1 MIALQQYALQDSP
14 ELVKE
19 EIRIPSFPELV
30 DEALNIWQDGGS
42 TMWFIAAIALVMF
55 GVGVS
60 VALRLLRANLGRV
73 SELTWRGWIENPKQA
88 QGKLGRLLNRLKG
101 ARNLDDVA
109 GRFEAV
115 RSSELAPFERDLK
128 VMKVCV
134 SAAPLV
140 GLLGTVMGMLET
152 FSALSSGGGG
162 DQTMVKIAAGISE
175 ALITTETGLVIA
187 LPGLFFQY
195 LLVRGFEG
203 YKAFLV
209 RFETVFTQSFYRRH
223 SPRRARMAPAAAAAI
238 SGPAPKATL
247 ESATA

>member
-1 MIALQQYALQDSP
+1 MIALQQQALEDSP
-14 ELVKE
+14 ELVKG

-42 TMWFIAAIALVMF
+42 TMWFIAGIALLMF

-73 SELTWRGWIENPKQA
+73 SEETWRGWIENPKA
-88 QGKLGRLLNRLKG
+88 AEGKLGRLLIRLKG
-101 ARNLDDVA
+101 VRSLDDIA
-109 GRFEAV
+109 SRFDAV
-115 RSSELAPFERDLK
+115 RAAELAPFERDLK

-209 RFETVFTQSFYRRH
+209 RFETVFTQSFYRRQ
-223 SPRRARMAPAAAAAI
+223 SRRRVPVAPAAPETAAGE
-238 SGPAPKATL
+238 SPVATL
-247 ESATA
+247 ETTTA

>member
-1 MIALQQYALQDSP
+1 
-14 ELVKE
+14 
-19 EIRIPSFPELV
+19 
-30 DEALNIWQDGGS
+30 
-42 TMWFIAAIALVMF
+42 
-55 GVGVS
+55 
-60 VALRLLRANLGRV
+60 
-73 SELTWRGWIENPKQA
+73 
-88 QGKLGRLLNRLKG
+88 
-101 ARNLDDVA
+101 
-109 GRFEAV
+109 
-115 RSSELAPFERDLK
+115 
-128 VMKVCV
+128 MKVCV

-223 SPRRARMAPAAAAAI
+223 SSRRARFAPPSPAPAPEPT
-238 SGPAPKATL
+238 PAPDLVPATV
-247 ESATA
+247 

>member
-1 MIALQQYALQDSP
+1 MIALQQQALEETP

-30 DEALNIWQDGGS
+30 DEALRIWDDGGQ
-42 TMWFIAAIALVMF
+42 TMYFIAAIALVMF

-60 VALRLLRANLGRV
+60 VALRLLQANMGRV
-73 SELTWRGWIENPKQA
+73 NEETWRRWIENPKEA
-88 QGKLGRLLNRLKG
+88 QGKLGRLLIRLKG
-101 ARNLDDVA
+101 VRNLEDIA
-109 GRFEAV
+109 GRFDAV
-115 RSSELAPFERDLK
+115 RAAELAPFERDLK

-209 RFETVFTQSFYRRH
+209 RFETVFTQSFYRRN
-223 SPRRARMAPAAAAAI
+223 SPRRARAI
-238 SGPAPKATL
+238 SAAPKAV
-247 ESATA
+247 ATA